1 LVQEVG
7 TYTYGAV
14 ETETETYLSTS
25 HVHVAIL
32 ISIYLSIHTS
42 YSLLSPILPPL
53 FLSFSP
59 PSTSHNPQLTKP
71 LDDILVHARQPLL
84 LEPRLAA
91 GTLHRRLQVLAHKR
105 DEVQPVHGVRV
116 QQLALARVFGGFR
129 LRGRKGIGLGWPV
142 EGAVGWGC

>member
-7 TYTYGAV
+7 TYTCGAV

-25 HVHVAIL
+25 HAHVAIH

-42 YSLLSPILPPL
+42 YSFLSPF
-53 FLSFSP
+53 FLSFSL
-59 PSTSHNPQLTKP
+59 PSTSHNPQLAEP

-129 LRGRKGIGLGWPV
+129 LRGRKGVGLGWPV
-142 EGAVGWGC
+142 EGAVG